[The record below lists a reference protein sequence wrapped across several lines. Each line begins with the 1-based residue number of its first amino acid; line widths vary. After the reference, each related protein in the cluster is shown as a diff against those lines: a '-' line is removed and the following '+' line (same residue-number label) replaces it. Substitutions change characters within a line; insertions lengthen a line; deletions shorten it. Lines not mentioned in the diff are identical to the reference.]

1 MFELSEEQSL
11 VQDTARRFA
20 EEDIAPTLEE
30 EEKKHEFR
38 ADRVRR
44 MGELGFF
51 ACALPDELG
60 GNGMGFLESVLMA
73 EQVARVSASWRVQFN
88 MQNLGP
94 TLTVAKFGSSE
105 QKEKYIPGWISGE
118 KLGFFAMTEPNSGS
132 DVASMSTVA
141 RDAGDHWELRGS
153 KIWISNA
160 HMSVMPVSFMPT
172 RTRKPDT
179 RGFLP
184 SSLSPGTLKVVP
196 RNPLRPNWACTARRP
211 GSLSSMAQRFPR
223 MRFLAMKV
231 MVSRPVCGNSTI
243 RGSTVAAGALGV
255 AGGALELAINYANER
270 TQFGKPISKHQMV
283 QAQIAEMA
291 VEHEA
296 AKLLVYRA
304 AWLKDQNRPN
314 QYETS
319 VAKLAASEAAVHAA
333 NECMKIFGSYGFST
347 EYPAERFYRDS
358 KSLQVVEGTSNVQK
372 MIISGVACGFNAN
385 R

>member
-1 MFELSEEQSL
+1 MFELTEEQLL

-38 ADRVRR
+38 ADRVGR

-94 TLTVAKFGSSE
+94 PLTVARFGTAA
-105 QKEKYIPGWISGE
+105 QKEKYIPGWISGQ

-132 DVASMSTVA
+132 DVASMKTVA
-141 RDAGDHWELRGS
+141 VDKGDHWEVQGS
-153 KIWISNA
+153 KLWISNA
-160 HMSVMPVSFMPT
+160 QVGDAGLLYAYTNKDAGHKGISAFIIEP
-172 RTRKPDT
+172 KNIE
-179 RGFLP
+179 G
-184 SSLSPGTLKVVP
+184 
-196 RNPLRPNWACTARRP
+196 CTAKAIDTKLGLHCSPTGEFVFDGAKIPKDALLGEEGEGFKICMWQLNNTRIN
-211 GSLSSMAQRFPR
+211 
-223 MRFLAMKV
+223 
-231 MVSRPVCGNSTI
+231 C
-243 RGSTVAAGALGV
+243 AAGALGV
-255 AGGALELAINYANER
+255 AGGALELSINYANER
-270 TQFGKPISKHQMV
+270 TQFGKPISKHQMI
-283 QAQIAEMA
+283 QAQIADMA

-319 VAKLAASEAAVHAA
+319 IAKLAASEAAVHAA

-347 EYPAERFYRDS
+347 EYPAERFYRDA

-372 MIISGVACGFNAN
+372 IIISGVACGFTKN

>member
-1 MFELSEEQSL
+1 MFELSEDQLL
-11 VQDTARRFA
+11 VQETARRFA

-30 EEKKHEFR
+30 EEKRHEFR
-38 ADRVRR
+38 ANRLAR

-73 EQVARVSASWRVQFN
+73 EQVARISASWRVPFN

-94 TLTVAKFGSSE
+94 PLTVARFGSTA

-132 DVASMSTVA
+132 DVASMKTYAV
-141 RDAGDHWELRGS
+141 DAGDHWEIHGS
-153 KIWISNA
+153 KMWISNA
-160 HMSVMPVSFMPT
+160 HIGDAGLLYAYTDRDAHHKGISAFIIEP
-172 RTRKPDT
+172 KNLE
-179 RGFLP
+179 G
-184 SSLSPGTLKVVP
+184 
-196 RNPLRPNWACTARRP
+196 CTAKSIDTKLGLHCSP
-211 GSLSSMAQRFPR
+211 TGEFVFDA
-223 MRFLAMKV
+223 AKV
-231 MVSRPVCGNSTI
+231 PKDALLGKEGDGFKICMWQLNNTRINC
-243 RGSTVAAGALGV
+243 AAGALGV
-255 AGGALELAINYANER
+255 AGGALELSINYANER
-270 TQFGKPISKHQMV
+270 TQFGKPISKHQMI
-283 QAQIAEMA
+283 QAQIADMA

-296 AKLLVYRA
+296 ARLLVYRA

-319 VAKLAASEAAVHAA
+319 IAKLAASEAAVHAA

-347 EYPAERFYRDS
+347 EYPAERFYRDA

-372 MIISGVACGFNAN
+372 IIISSVACGFTEN

>member
-1 MFELSEEQSL
+1 MFELTEEQL
-11 VQDTARRFA
+11 LAQDTARRFA

-30 EEKKHEFR
+30 EERNHEFR
-38 ADRVRR
+38 ADRVAR

-94 TLTVAKFGSSE
+94 PLTVARFGSAA

-118 KLGFFAMTEPNSGS
+118 ELGFFAMTEPNSGS
-132 DVASMSTVA
+132 DVASMKTYAV
-141 RDAGDHWELRGS
+141 DAGDHWEIHGN
-153 KIWISNA
+153 KMWISNA
-160 HMSVMPVSFMPT
+160 HVGDAGLLYEP
-172 RTRKPDT
+172 KNLE
-179 RGFLP
+179 G
-184 SSLSPGTLKVVP
+184 
-196 RNPLRPNWACTARRP
+196 CTAKSIDTKLGLHCSP
-211 GSLSSMAQRFPR
+211 TGEFVFDGA
-223 MRFLAMKV
+223 KV
-231 MVSRPVCGNSTI
+231 PKDALLGEEGEGFKICMWQLNNTRINC
-243 RGSTVAAGALGV
+243 AAGALGV
-255 AGGALELAINYANER
+255 AGGALDLSINYANER
-270 TQFGKPISKHQMV
+270 TQFGKPISKHQMI
-283 QAQIAEMA
+283 QAQIADMA

-319 VAKLAASEAAVHAA
+319 IAKLAASEAAVHAA

-347 EYPAERFYRDS
+347 EYPAERFYRDA

-372 MIISGVACGFNAN
+372 IIISGVACGFTDN

>member
-1 MFELSEEQSL
+1 MFELTEEQL
-11 VQDTARRFA
+11 LAQDTARRFA

-30 EEKKHEFR
+30 EERNHEFR
-38 ADRVRR
+38 ADRVAR

-94 TLTVAKFGSSE
+94 PLTVARFGSAA

-118 KLGFFAMTEPNSGS
+118 ELGFFAMTEPNSGS
-132 DVASMSTVA
+132 DVASMKTYAV
-141 RDAGDHWELRGS
+141 DAGDHWEIHGN
-153 KIWISNA
+153 KTWISNA
-160 HMSVMPVSFMPT
+160 HVGDAGLLYAYTDRDAGHKGISAFIIEP
-172 RTRKPDT
+172 KNLE
-179 RGFLP
+179 G
-184 SSLSPGTLKVVP
+184 
-196 RNPLRPNWACTARRP
+196 CTAKSIDTKLGLHCSP
-211 GSLSSMAQRFPR
+211 TGEFVFDGA
-223 MRFLAMKV
+223 KV
-231 MVSRPVCGNSTI
+231 PKDALLGEEGEGFKICMWQLNNTRINC
-243 RGSTVAAGALGV
+243 AAGALGV
-255 AGGALELAINYANER
+255 AGGALDLSINYANER
-270 TQFGKPISKHQMV
+270 TQFGKPISKHQMI
-283 QAQIAEMA
+283 QAQIADMA

-319 VAKLAASEAAVHAA
+319 IAKLAASEAAVHAA

-347 EYPAERFYRDS
+347 EYPAERFYRDA

-372 MIISGVACGFNAN
+372 IIISGVACGFTDN